1 MKKMLV
7 KLTEV
12 DVITKML
19 KKNGNKVMSVS
30 TEQDVVS
37 VIYRSK

>member
-19 KKNGNKVMSVS
+19 KKNGNKVISVS
-30 TEQDVVS
+30 TEQDTAS